1 MVTENQRTA
10 KLIIKEIKTMID
22 KIKNFCKN
30 KIVRLIAI
38 IMFAVS
44 VVVLVLGG
52 ITEAELTATIKAILV
67 VLAAI
72 GGFIGIIGAL
82 INKDANNK

>member
-1 MVTENQRTA
+1 
-10 KLIIKEIKTMID
+10 MID

-52 ITEAELTATIKAILV
+52 ITEAELTSTIKAILV

-72 GGFIGIIGAL
+72 GGFIVIIGAL

>member
-1 MVTENQRTA
+1 
-10 KLIIKEIKTMID
+10 MID